1 MKKRKFAGGGMED
14 VSPEDVADMK
24 AMRRASKAYDDAM
37 PEPDTTFGKLK
48 RGIGGGLPL
57 PSFPRRIA
65 PGRYDSI
72 RGEGFED
79 KLNADKMGAI
89 KQGLRGAGMA
99 AKNAALTAIPG
110 GVLAAD
116 PYEGTRGMKMVR
128 GAVDKYR
135 AASDAQDAAD
145 REMNDQVRRETRGV
159 EYKKGGSVA
168 SASRRADGIA
178 QRGKTKGRLV

>member
-48 RGIGGGLPL
+48 RGMSGGLP
-57 PSFPRRIA
+57 PPPRRIA